1 MTSHAAK
8 ACSEFFQAPA
18 ALRGGAGKLIQRAA
32 ILALLARRAIWMTAL
47 CRMAPQAPASAAL
60 SADEIALIAR
70 LAHDPAVTG
79 TLADTLTIL
88 AAIGGAD
95 EKTTRPHPLA
105 VARGLSHL
113 ADLQIARRL
122 RAAKYSEP
130 K

>member
-8 ACSEFFQAPA
+8 ACSDSFHAPA
-18 ALRGGAGKLIQRAA
+18 ISRGVGSLIHRAA
-32 ILALLARRAIWMTAL
+32 IVALLARRAIWMTAL
-47 CRMAPQAPASAAL
+47 CRIAPQTPASAAL

-70 LAHDPAVTG
+70 LAQDAGATRSLAVALST
-79 TLADTLTIL
+79 L

-95 EKTTRPHPLA
+95 KNAARAHPFA
-105 VARGLSHL
+105 IARGLSHL

-122 RAAKYSEP
+122 RAAKYSAQ